1 MFLKPL
7 STAGSIYAYAPP
19 SFCTIDGDGGDGGA
33 GGAAAPEITDTRS
46 AAVAFEGLL
55 DDIAGAGEDGADDT
69 ESDASASDAGREET
83 PATGKEEGQTEP
95 PADQAAAIEPPKSW
109 SDEEKAVFSKLPP
122 DAQKVISAREGERD
136 KLIYQRT
143 EEVANQRKAHEAE
156 RTAIQTERQTYLQS
170 LQQLTGF
177 VLPELQKF
185 EGVDWDR
192 LAAERPADWS
202 VLKQQ
207 QESLRGRHAAIQA
220 EMQRV
225 NGAAKAEHDKRMQD
239 LRAEQG
245 RLLRDK
251 VADFADPVK
260 APKLSADI
268 VQHLQSGYGFTPEEI
283 GTALDH
289 RLFLVGIDAMKW
301 RQHEAALKVA
311 ETKRANTPPT
321 VQRAGTA
328 QGSDTGAAKQAQ
340 ERSDR
345 LRQTGNVRDA
355 AKLFELMI

>member
-1 MFLKPL
+1 MLLKPL

-69 ESDASASDAGREET
+69 ESDASASDAGTEET
-83 PATGKEEGQTEP
+83 PSTGDEEGKTET
-95 PADQAAAIEPPKSW
+95 PADTAASIEPPNSW
-109 SDEEKAVFSKLPP
+109 SAEEKALFSKLPP
-122 DAQKVISAREGERD
+122 DAQAVVARREGERD
-136 KLIYQRT
+136 KQLLQRG

-156 RTAIQTERQTYLQS
+156 RAAIQTERQTYLQS

-185 EGVDWDR
+185 EGLDWDK

-220 EMQRV
+220 EMRRV
-225 NGAAKAEHDKRMQD
+225 TSAAQAEHDKRMQD
-239 LRAEQG
+239 FRADQG
-245 RLLRDK
+245 KLLREK
-251 VADFADPVK
+251 VPDFGDPVK

-283 GTALDH
+283 GGAFDH

-328 QGSDTGAAKQAQ
+328 QGSDTSAAKEQ
-340 ERSDR
+340 RVRDDR
-345 LRQTGNVRDA
+345 LRQTGSVRDA
-355 AKLFELMI
+355 ARSFELMI